1 MNSETYRLL
10 KAKEERLKEIC
21 KDILSFKK
29 DTEQTLED
37 FEDHNIGST
46 IPYEKY
52 LDEILLQEYDS
63 FLDLIDELKDIIP
76 WMKGKMKKVR
86 MTVEFTQFVPDGASP
101 DIDIYSKHD
110 NKPMEFRHWITDDRE
125 GAHEQTRIHSSY
137 RIYHNR
143 V

>member
-21 KDILSFKK
+21 KSILSFKK

-46 IPYEKY
+46 IPYEEY
-52 LDEILLQEYDS
+52 LDGILLQEYDS

-76 WMKGKMKKVR
+76 WIKGKTKKVR
-86 MTVEFTQFVPDGASP
+86 MTVEFEQFVPDGASP
-101 DIDIYSKHD
+101 DIDIFSKHENNALD
-110 NKPMEFRHWITDDRE
+110 FEIKEKE
-125 GAHEQTRIHSSY
+125 
-137 RIYHNR
+137 
-143 V
+143 VL